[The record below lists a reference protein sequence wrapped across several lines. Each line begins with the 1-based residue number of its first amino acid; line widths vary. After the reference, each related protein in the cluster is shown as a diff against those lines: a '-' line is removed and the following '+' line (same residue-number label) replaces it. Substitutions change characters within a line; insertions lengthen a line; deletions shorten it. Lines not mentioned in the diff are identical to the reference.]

1 VCLSICKFSAFYSFY
16 SCMFHVISQG
26 QFLDLTIGCLGNTGR
41 EKKKKVSHETNGH
54 VTGRKHDG
62 LQATVDRILTMVWL
76 IITELHSSSSFM

>member
-1 VCLSICKFSAFYSFY
+1 
-16 SCMFHVISQG
+16 MFHVIRQG
-26 QFLDLTIGCLGNTGR
+26 QFLDLTIGCRGNTGR

-62 LQATVDRILTMVWL
+62 FVQATADRILTMVWL